1 MLEISF
7 LHARIPFM
15 AENISANIDQ
25 FLLTIESRGRSKNT
39 VTNYRV
45 DLEQYREYLLKQGIS
60 DVSQIDSDSVRIY
73 LSNIIGFGIAKTSA
87 ARKLSAVRGF
97 IRWLSSREL
106 LDYGAIAGLKGPK
119 LPTSLPRA
127 LSYEDTERLL
137 VEGPEQGKHYHRDRL
152 ILELLYGSGL
162 RVSELIDLNWESIET
177 DQRMIRVAGKG
188 SKERLVPFGP
198 GVKKLLEDW
207 QLLSKQGGSGP
218 LFISEK
224 GAERLTV
231 RTVHR
236 LVQRSALRVGLYGVS
251 PHTLRHCFATHLLER
266 GAPLRVV
273 RELLGHE
280 SIAATQ
286 RYLSITAE
294 QMKRSYI
301 EHHPRALGQDQ

>member
-1 MLEISF
+1 MLEIST

-15 AENISANIDQ
+15 AENISTNIEQ
-25 FLLTIESRGRSKNT
+25 FLLFLESRGRSKNT

-45 DLEQYREYLLKQGIS
+45 DLEQFREYLLRQSIS
-60 DVSQIDSDSVRIY
+60 DVSGIDSQSVRVY
-73 LSNIIGFGIAKTSA
+73 LSNIIGFGIAKSSA

-97 IRWLSSREL
+97 IRWLSSREV
-106 LDYGAIAGLKGPK
+106 LDYGVAAGLKGPK
-119 LPTSLPRA
+119 LPSSLPRA
-127 LSYEDTERLL
+127 LSFEETEKLL
-137 VEGPEQGKHYHRDRL
+137 TEGPENGKHYQRDRL

-162 RVSELIDLNWESIET
+162 RVSELIDLNWENIET
-177 DQRMIRVAGKG
+177 DQRMIRVFGKG

-207 QLLSKQGGSGP
+207 KLLSKEGTKGP
-218 LFISEK
+218 LFLSEK

-236 LVQRSALRVGLYGVS
+236 LVQRAALRVGIYGVS

-273 RELLGHE
+273 QELLGHE

-294 QMKRSYI
+294 QMKRSYM
-301 EHHPRALGQDQ
+301 EYHPRAHE

>member
-1 MLEISF
+1 MLEIST

-15 AENISANIDQ
+15 AENISTNIEQ
-25 FLLTIESRGRSKNT
+25 FLLFLESRGRSKNT

-45 DLEQYREYLLKQGIS
+45 DLEQFREYLLRQGIS
-60 DVSQIDSDSVRIY
+60 VVSGIDSQSVRVY
-73 LSNIIGFGIAKTSA
+73 LSNIIGFGIAKSSA

-97 IRWLSSREL
+97 IRWLSSREV
-106 LDYGAIAGLKGPK
+106 LDYGVAAGLKGPK
-119 LPTSLPRA
+119 LPSSLPRA
-127 LSYEDTERLL
+127 LSFEETEKLL
-137 VEGPEQGKHYHRDRL
+137 TEGPENGKHYQRDRL

-162 RVSELIDLNWESIET
+162 RVSELIDLNWENIET
-177 DQRMIRVAGKG
+177 DQRMIRVFGKG

-207 QLLSKQGGSGP
+207 KLLSKEGTKGP
-218 LFISEK
+218 LFLSEK

-236 LVQRSALRVGLYGVS
+236 LVQRAALRVGIYGVS

-273 RELLGHE
+273 QELLGHE

-294 QMKRSYI
+294 QMKRSYM
-301 EHHPRALGQDQ
+301 EYHPRAHE

>member
-1 MLEISF
+1 
-7 LHARIPFM
+7 M
-15 AENISANIDQ
+15 AENISENVDQ
-25 FLLTIESRGRSKNT
+25 FLAFMESRGRSKNT
-39 VTNYRV
+39 VINYRV
-45 DLEQYREYLLKQGIS
+45 DLEQFREYLLRQDIS
-60 DVSQIDSDSVRIY
+60 DVSGIDSQSVRVY
-73 LSNIIGFGIAKTSA
+73 LSNIIGFGIAKSSA

-97 IRWLSSREL
+97 ISWLSSREIL
-106 LDYGAIAGLKGPK
+106 EYGVAAGLKGPK
-119 LPTSLPRA
+119 LPSSLPRA
-127 LSYEDTERLL
+127 LSYEETEKLL
-137 VEGPEQGKHYHRDRL
+137 VEGPENGKHYQRDRL

-162 RVSELIDLNWESIET
+162 RVSELIDLNWENIET
-177 DQRMIRVAGKG
+177 AQRMIRVLGKG

-198 GVKKLLEDW
+198 SVKELLEDW
-207 QLLSKQGGSGP
+207 SLLSKEGTKGP

-236 LVQRSALRVGLYGVS
+236 LVQRAALRVGIYGVS

-273 RELLGHE
+273 QELLGHE

-294 QMKRSYI
+294 QMKRSYM
-301 EHHPRALGQDQ
+301 EHHPRAHE

>member
-1 MLEISF
+1 
-7 LHARIPFM
+7 M
-15 AENISANIDQ
+15 AENISTNIEQ
-25 FLLTIESRGRSKNT
+25 FLLFLESRGRSKNT

-45 DLEQYREYLLKQGIS
+45 DLEQFREYLLRQGIS
-60 DVSQIDSDSVRIY
+60 DVSGIDSQSVRVY
-73 LSNIIGFGIAKTSA
+73 LSNIIGFGIAKSSA

-97 IRWLSSREL
+97 IRWLSSREV
-106 LDYGAIAGLKGPK
+106 LDYGVAAGLKGPK
-119 LPTSLPRA
+119 LPSSLPRA
-127 LSYEDTERLL
+127 LSFEETEKLL
-137 VEGPEQGKHYHRDRL
+137 TEGPENGKHYQRDRL

-162 RVSELIDLNWESIET
+162 RVSELIDLNWENIET
-177 DQRMIRVAGKG
+177 DQRMIRVFGKG

-207 QLLSKQGGSGP
+207 KLLSKEGTKGP
-218 LFISEK
+218 LFLSEK

-236 LVQRSALRVGLYGVS
+236 LVQRAALRVGIYGVS

-266 GAPLRVV
+266 GAPLRIVQ
-273 RELLGHE
+273 ELLGHE

-294 QMKRSYI
+294 QMKRSYM
-301 EHHPRALGQDQ
+301 EYHPRAHE

>member
-1 MLEISF
+1 
-7 LHARIPFM
+7 M
-15 AENISANIDQ
+15 AENISTNIEQ
-25 FLLTIESRGRSKNT
+25 FLSFLDSRGRSKNT

-45 DLEQYREYLLKQGIS
+45 DLEQFREYLLRQGIS
-60 DVSQIDSDSVRIY
+60 DVSGIDSQSVRVY
-73 LSNIIGFGIAKTSA
+73 LSNIIGFGIAKSSA

-97 IRWLSSREL
+97 IRWLSSREV
-106 LDYGAIAGLKGPK
+106 LDYGVAAGLKGPK
-119 LPTSLPRA
+119 LPSSLPRA
-127 LSYEDTERLL
+127 LSFEETEKLL
-137 VEGPEQGKHYHRDRL
+137 TEGPENGKHYQRDRL

-162 RVSELIDLNWESIET
+162 RVSELIDLNWENIET
-177 DQRMIRVAGKG
+177 DQRMIRVFGKG

-207 QLLSKQGGSGP
+207 KLLSKEGTKGP
-218 LFISEK
+218 LFLSEK

-236 LVQRSALRVGLYGVS
+236 LVQRAALRVGIYGVS

-273 RELLGHE
+273 QELLGHE

-294 QMKRSYI
+294 QMKRSYM
-301 EHHPRALGQDQ
+301 EYHPRAHE

>member
-1 MLEISF
+1 MT
-7 LHARIPFM
+7 
-15 AENISANIDQ
+15 ENILANIDQ
-25 FLLTIESRGRSKNT
+25 FLAFIGSRGRSKNT

-45 DLEQYREYLLKQGIS
+45 DLEQFREYLLRQGIS
-60 DVSQIDSDSVRIY
+60 DVSEIDTQSVRVY
-73 LSNIIGFGIAKTSA
+73 LSNIIGFGIAKSSA

-97 IRWLSSREL
+97 IRWLSSREI
-106 LDYGAIAGLKGPK
+106 LDYGVAAGLKGPK
-119 LPTSLPRA
+119 LPSSLPRA
-127 LSYEDTERLL
+127 LSYEETEKLL
-137 VEGPEQGKHYHRDRL
+137 TEGPELGKHYQRDRL
-152 ILELLYGSGL
+152 VLELLYGSGL
-162 RVSELIDLNWESIET
+162 RVSELIDLNWENIET
-177 DQRMIRVAGKG
+177 DQRIIRVFGKG

-198 GVKKLLEDW
+198 SVKKLLEDW
-207 QLLSKQGGSGP
+207 KVLSKEGNKGP
-218 LFISEK
+218 LFVSEK

-236 LVQRSALRVGLYGVS
+236 LVQRAALRVGIYGVS

-273 RELLGHE
+273 QELLGHE

-301 EHHPRALGQDQ
+301 EHHPRAQE

>member
-1 MLEISF
+1 
-7 LHARIPFM
+7 M
-15 AENISANIDQ
+15 AENISENVDQ
-25 FLLTIESRGRSKNT
+25 FLAFMESRGRSKNT
-39 VTNYRV
+39 VINYRV
-45 DLEQYREYLLKQGIS
+45 DLEQFREYLLRQDIS
-60 DVSQIDSDSVRIY
+60 DVSGIDSQSVRVY
-73 LSNIIGFGIAKTSA
+73 LSNIIGFGIAKSSA

-97 IRWLSSREL
+97 ISWLSSREIL
-106 LDYGAIAGLKGPK
+106 EYGVAAGLKGPK
-119 LPTSLPRA
+119 LPSSLPRA
-127 LSYEDTERLL
+127 LSYEETEKLL
-137 VEGPEQGKHYHRDRL
+137 VEGPENGKHYQRDRL

-162 RVSELIDLNWESIET
+162 RVSELIDLNWENIET
-177 DQRMIRVAGKG
+177 DQRMIRVLGKG

-198 GVKKLLEDW
+198 SVKELLEDW
-207 QLLSKQGGSGP
+207 SLLSKEGTKGP

-236 LVQRSALRVGLYGVS
+236 LVQRAALRVGIYGVS

-273 RELLGHE
+273 QELLGHE

>member
-1 MLEISF
+1 
-7 LHARIPFM
+7 M
-15 AENISANIDQ
+15 AENISENVDQ
-25 FLLTIESRGRSKNT
+25 FLAFMESRGRSKNT
-39 VTNYRV
+39 VINYRV
-45 DLEQYREYLLKQGIS
+45 DLEQFREYLLRQGIS
-60 DVSQIDSDSVRIY
+60 DVSGIDSQSVRVY
-73 LSNIIGFGIAKTSA
+73 LSNIIGFGIAKSSA

-97 IRWLSSREL
+97 IRWLSSREI
-106 LDYGAIAGLKGPK
+106 LDYGVAAGLKGPK
-119 LPTSLPRA
+119 LPSSLPRA
-127 LSYEDTERLL
+127 LSFEETEKLL
-137 VEGPEQGKHYHRDRL
+137 TEGPENGKHYQRDRL

-162 RVSELIDLNWESIET
+162 RVSELIDLNWENIET
-177 DQRMIRVAGKG
+177 DQRMIRVFGKG

-207 QLLSKQGGSGP
+207 KLLSKEGTKGP
-218 LFISEK
+218 LFLSEK

-236 LVQRSALRVGLYGVS
+236 LVQRAALRVGIYGVS

-273 RELLGHE
+273 QELLGHE

-294 QMKRSYI
+294 QMKRSYM
-301 EHHPRALGQDQ
+301 EYHPRAHE

>member
-1 MLEISF
+1 
-7 LHARIPFM
+7 M
-15 AENISANIDQ
+15 AENISTNIEQ
-25 FLLTIESRGRSKNT
+25 FLSFLDSRGRSKNT

-45 DLEQYREYLLKQGIS
+45 DLEQFREYLLRQGIL
-60 DVSQIDSDSVRIY
+60 DVSGIDSQSVRVY
-73 LSNIIGFGIAKTSA
+73 LSNIIGFGIAKSSA

-97 IRWLSSREL
+97 IRWLSSRNM
-106 LDYGAIAGLKGPK
+106 LDYGVAAGLKGPK
-119 LPTSLPRA
+119 LPSSLPRA
-127 LSYEDTERLL
+127 LSFEDTEKLL
-137 VEGPEQGKHYHRDRL
+137 VEGPENGKHYHRDRL

-162 RVSELIDLNWESIET
+162 RVSELIDLNWENIEI
-177 DQRMIRVAGKG
+177 DQRMIRVFGKG

-207 QLLSKQGGSGP
+207 RILSKNGTGGP
-218 LFISEK
+218 VFESEK

-236 LVQRSALRVGLYGVS
+236 LVQRAALRVGIYGVS

-273 RELLGHE
+273 QELLGHE

-294 QMKRSYI
+294 QMKRSYM
-301 EHHPRALGQDQ
+301 EYHPRAHE

>member
-1 MLEISF
+1 
-7 LHARIPFM
+7 M
-15 AENISANIDQ
+15 AENISTNIEQ
-25 FLLTIESRGRSKNT
+25 FLSFLDSRGRSKNT

-45 DLEQYREYLLKQGIS
+45 DLEQFREYLLRQGIL
-60 DVSQIDSDSVRIY
+60 DVSGIDSQSVRVY
-73 LSNIIGFGIAKTSA
+73 LSNIIGFGIAKSSA

-97 IRWLSSREL
+97 IRWLSSRNM
-106 LDYGAIAGLKGPK
+106 LDYGVAAGLKGPK
-119 LPTSLPRA
+119 LPSSLPRA
-127 LSYEDTERLL
+127 LSFEDTEKLL
-137 VEGPEQGKHYHRDRL
+137 IEGPENGKHYHRDRL

-162 RVSELIDLNWESIET
+162 RVSELIDLNWENIEI
-177 DQRMIRVAGKG
+177 DQRMIRVFGKG

-207 QLLSKQGGSGP
+207 RILSKNGTGGP
-218 LFISEK
+218 VFESEK

-236 LVQRSALRVGLYGVS
+236 LVQRAALRVGIYGVS

-273 RELLGHE
+273 QELLGHE

-294 QMKRSYI
+294 QMKRSYM
-301 EHHPRALGQDQ
+301 EYHPRAHE

>member
-1 MLEISF
+1 
-7 LHARIPFM
+7 M
-15 AENISANIDQ
+15 AENISENVDQ
-25 FLLTIESRGRSKNT
+25 FLAFMESRGRSKNT
-39 VTNYRV
+39 VINYRV
-45 DLEQYREYLLKQGIS
+45 DLEQFREYLLRQDIS
-60 DVSQIDSDSVRIY
+60 DVSGIDSQSVRVY
-73 LSNIIGFGIAKTSA
+73 LSNIIGFGIAKSYA

-97 IRWLSSREL
+97 ISWLSSREIL
-106 LDYGAIAGLKGPK
+106 EYGVAAGLKGPK
-119 LPTSLPRA
+119 LPSSLPRA
-127 LSYEDTERLL
+127 LSYEETEKLL
-137 VEGPEQGKHYHRDRL
+137 VEGPENGKHYQRDRL

-162 RVSELIDLNWESIET
+162 RVSELIDLNWENIET
-177 DQRMIRVAGKG
+177 DQRMIRVLGKG

-198 GVKKLLEDW
+198 SVKELLEDW
-207 QLLSKQGGSGP
+207 SLLSKEGTKGP

-236 LVQRSALRVGLYGVS
+236 LVQRAALRVGIYGVS

-273 RELLGHE
+273 QELLGHE

-294 QMKRSYI
+294 QMKRSYM
-301 EHHPRALGQDQ
+301 EHHPRAHE

>member
-1 MLEISF
+1 LLEIST

-15 AENISANIDQ
+15 AENISTNIEQ
-25 FLLTIESRGRSKNT
+25 FLLFLESRGRSKNT

-45 DLEQYREYLLKQGIS
+45 DLEQFREYLLRQGIL
-60 DVSQIDSDSVRIY
+60 DVSGIDSQSVRVY
-73 LSNIIGFGIAKTSA
+73 LSNIIGFGIAKSSA

-97 IRWLSSREL
+97 IRWLSSREV
-106 LDYGAIAGLKGPK
+106 LDYGVAAGLKGPK
-119 LPTSLPRA
+119 LPSSLPRA
-127 LSYEDTERLL
+127 LSFEETEKLL
-137 VEGPEQGKHYHRDRL
+137 TEGPENGKHYQRDRL

-162 RVSELIDLNWESIET
+162 RVSELIDLNWENIET
-177 DQRMIRVAGKG
+177 DQRMIRVFGKG

-207 QLLSKQGGSGP
+207 KLLSKEGTKGP
-218 LFISEK
+218 LFLSEK

-236 LVQRSALRVGLYGVS
+236 LVQRAALRVGIYGVS

-273 RELLGHE
+273 QELLGHE

-294 QMKRSYI
+294 QMKRSYM
-301 EHHPRALGQDQ
+301 EYHPRAHE

>member
-1 MLEISF
+1 
-7 LHARIPFM
+7 M
-15 AENISANIDQ
+15 AENISTNIEQ
-25 FLLTIESRGRSKNT
+25 FLLFLESRGRSKNT
-39 VTNYRV
+39 VINYRV
-45 DLEQYREYLLKQGIS
+45 DLEQFREYLLRQGIS
-60 DVSQIDSDSVRIY
+60 DVSGIDSQSVRVY
-73 LSNIIGFGIAKTSA
+73 LSNIIGFGIAKSSA

-97 IRWLSSREL
+97 IRWLSSREV
-106 LDYGAIAGLKGPK
+106 LDYGVAAGLKGPK
-119 LPTSLPRA
+119 LPSSLPRA
-127 LSYEDTERLL
+127 LSFEETEKLL
-137 VEGPEQGKHYHRDRL
+137 TEGPENGKHYQRDRL

-162 RVSELIDLNWESIET
+162 RVSELIDLNWENIET
-177 DQRMIRVAGKG
+177 DQRMIRVFGKG

-207 QLLSKQGGSGP
+207 KLLSKEGTKGP
-218 LFISEK
+218 LFLSEK

-236 LVQRSALRVGLYGVS
+236 LVQRAALRVGIYGVS

-273 RELLGHE
+273 QELLGHE

-294 QMKRSYI
+294 QMKRSYM
-301 EHHPRALGQDQ
+301 EYHPRAHE

>member
-1 MLEISF
+1 M
-7 LHARIPFM
+7 
-15 AENISANIDQ
+15 
-25 FLLTIESRGRSKNT
+25 ESRGRSKNT
-39 VTNYRV
+39 VINYRV
-45 DLEQYREYLLKQGIS
+45 DLEQFREYLLRQGIS
-60 DVSQIDSDSVRIY
+60 DVSGIDSQSVRVY
-73 LSNIIGFGIAKTSA
+73 LSNIIGFGIAKSSA

-97 IRWLSSREL
+97 IRWLSSREV
-106 LDYGAIAGLKGPK
+106 LDYGVAAGLKGPK
-119 LPTSLPRA
+119 LPSSLPRA
-127 LSYEDTERLL
+127 LSFEETEKLL
-137 VEGPEQGKHYHRDRL
+137 TEGPENGKHYQRDRL

-162 RVSELIDLNWESIET
+162 RVSELIDLNWENIET
-177 DQRMIRVAGKG
+177 DQRMIRVFGKG

-207 QLLSKQGGSGP
+207 KLLSKEGTKGP
-218 LFISEK
+218 LFLSEK

-236 LVQRSALRVGLYGVS
+236 LVQRAALRVGIYGVS

-273 RELLGHE
+273 QELLGHE

-294 QMKRSYI
+294 QMKRSYM
-301 EHHPRALGQDQ
+301 EYHPRAHE

>member
-1 MLEISF
+1 
-7 LHARIPFM
+7 M
-15 AENISANIDQ
+15 AENISENVDQ
-25 FLLTIESRGRSKNT
+25 FLAFMESRGRSKNT
-39 VTNYRV
+39 VINYRV
-45 DLEQYREYLLKQGIS
+45 DLEQFREYLLRQDIS
-60 DVSQIDSDSVRIY
+60 DVSGIDSQSVRVY
-73 LSNIIGFGIAKTSA
+73 LSNIIGFGIAKSSA

-97 IRWLSSREL
+97 ISWLSSREIL
-106 LDYGAIAGLKGPK
+106 EYGVAAGLKGPK
-119 LPTSLPRA
+119 LPLSLPRA
-127 LSYEDTERLL
+127 LSYEETEKLL
-137 VEGPEQGKHYHRDRL
+137 VEGPENGKHYQRDRL

-162 RVSELIDLNWESIET
+162 RVSELIDLNWENIET
-177 DQRMIRVAGKG
+177 DQRMIRVLGKG

-198 GVKKLLEDW
+198 SVKELLEDW
-207 QLLSKQGGSGP
+207 SLLSKEGTKGP

-236 LVQRSALRVGLYGVS
+236 LVQRAALRVGIYGVS

-273 RELLGHE
+273 QELLGHE

-294 QMKRSYI
+294 QMKRSYM
-301 EHHPRALGQDQ
+301 EHHPRAHE

>member
-1 MLEISF
+1 LLEIST

-15 AENISANIDQ
+15 AENISTNIEQ
-25 FLLTIESRGRSKNT
+25 FLLFLESRGRSKNT

-45 DLEQYREYLLKQGIS
+45 DLEQFREYLLRQGIS
-60 DVSQIDSDSVRIY
+60 DVSGIDSQSVRVY
-73 LSNIIGFGIAKTSA
+73 LSNIIGFGIAKSSA

-97 IRWLSSREL
+97 IRWLSSREI
-106 LDYGAIAGLKGPK
+106 LDYGVAAGLKGPK
-119 LPTSLPRA
+119 LPSSLPRA
-127 LSYEDTERLL
+127 LSFEETEKLL
-137 VEGPEQGKHYHRDRL
+137 TEGPENGKHYQRDRL

-162 RVSELIDLNWESIET
+162 RVSELIDLNWENIET
-177 DQRMIRVAGKG
+177 DQRMIRVFGKG

-207 QLLSKQGGSGP
+207 KLLSKEGTKGP
-218 LFISEK
+218 LFLSEK

-236 LVQRSALRVGLYGVS
+236 LVQRAALRVGIYGVS

-273 RELLGHE
+273 QELLGHE

-294 QMKRSYI
+294 QMKRSYM
-301 EHHPRALGQDQ
+301 EYHPRAHE

>member
-1 MLEISF
+1 
-7 LHARIPFM
+7 M
-15 AENISANIDQ
+15 AENISENVDQ
-25 FLLTIESRGRSKNT
+25 FLAFMESRGRSKNT
-39 VTNYRV
+39 VINYRV
-45 DLEQYREYLLKQGIS
+45 DLEQFREYLLRQDIS
-60 DVSQIDSDSVRIY
+60 DVSGIDSQSVRVY
-73 LSNIIGFGIAKTSA
+73 LSNIIGFGIAKSSA

-97 IRWLSSREL
+97 IRWLSSREV
-106 LDYGAIAGLKGPK
+106 LDYGVAAGLKGPK
-119 LPTSLPRA
+119 LPSSLPRA
-127 LSYEDTERLL
+127 LSFEETEKLL
-137 VEGPEQGKHYHRDRL
+137 TEGPENGKHYQRDRL

-162 RVSELIDLNWESIET
+162 RVSELIDLNWENIET
-177 DQRMIRVAGKG
+177 DQRMIRVFGKG

-207 QLLSKQGGSGP
+207 KLLSKEGTKGP
-218 LFISEK
+218 LFLSEK

-236 LVQRSALRVGLYGVS
+236 LVQRAALRVGIYGVS

-273 RELLGHE
+273 QELLGHE

-294 QMKRSYI
+294 QMKRSYM
-301 EHHPRALGQDQ
+301 EYHPRAHE

>member
-1 MLEISF
+1 
-7 LHARIPFM
+7 
-15 AENISANIDQ
+15 
-25 FLLTIESRGRSKNT
+25 FLLFLESRGRSKNT

-45 DLEQYREYLLKQGIS
+45 DLEQFREYLLRQDIS
-60 DVSQIDSDSVRIY
+60 DVSGIDSQSVRVY
-73 LSNIIGFGIAKTSA
+73 LSNIIGFGIAKSSA

-97 IRWLSSREL
+97 ISWLSSREIL
-106 LDYGAIAGLKGPK
+106 EYGVAAGLKGPK
-119 LPTSLPRA
+119 LPSSLPRA
-127 LSYEDTERLL
+127 LSYEETEKLL
-137 VEGPEQGKHYHRDRL
+137 VEGPENGKHYQRDRL

-162 RVSELIDLNWESIET
+162 RVSELIDLNWENIET
-177 DQRMIRVAGKG
+177 DQRMIRVLGKG

-198 GVKKLLEDW
+198 SVKELLEDW
-207 QLLSKQGGSGP
+207 SLLSKEGTKGP
-218 LFISEK
+218 LFVSEK

-236 LVQRSALRVGLYGVS
+236 LVQRAALRIGIYGVS

-273 RELLGHE
+273 QELLGHE

-294 QMKRSYI
+294 QMKRSYM
-301 EHHPRALGQDQ
+301 EHHPRAHE

>member
-1 MLEISF
+1 
-7 LHARIPFM
+7 M
-15 AENISANIDQ
+15 AENISENVDQ
-25 FLLTIESRGRSKNT
+25 FLAFMESRGRSKNT
-39 VTNYRV
+39 VINYRV
-45 DLEQYREYLLKQGIS
+45 DLEQFREYLLRQDIS
-60 DVSQIDSDSVRIY
+60 DVSGIDSQSVRVY
-73 LSNIIGFGIAKTSA
+73 LSNIIGFGIAKSSA

-97 IRWLSSREL
+97 ISWLSSREIL
-106 LDYGAIAGLKGPK
+106 EYGVAAGLKGPK
-119 LPTSLPRA
+119 LPSSLPRA
-127 LSYEDTERLL
+127 LSYEETEKLL
-137 VEGPEQGKHYHRDRL
+137 VEGPENGKHYQRDRL

-162 RVSELIDLNWESIET
+162 RVSELIDLNWENIET
-177 DQRMIRVAGKG
+177 DQRMIRVLGKG

-198 GVKKLLEDW
+198 SVKELLEDW
-207 QLLSKQGGSGP
+207 SLLSKEGTKGP

-236 LVQRSALRVGLYGVS
+236 LVQRAALRVGIYGVS

-273 RELLGHE
+273 QELLGHE

-294 QMKRSYI
+294 QMKRSYM
-301 EHHPRALGQDQ
+301 EYHPRAHE

>member
-1 MLEISF
+1 MSKIRPNFSTNIEQFLSF
-7 LHARIPFM
+7 L
-15 AENISANIDQ
+15 D
-25 FLLTIESRGRSKNT
+25 SRGRSKNT

-45 DLEQYREYLLKQGIS
+45 DLEQFREYLLRQGIL
-60 DVSQIDSDSVRIY
+60 DVSGIDSQSVRVY
-73 LSNIIGFGIAKTSA
+73 LSNIIGFGIAKSSA

-97 IRWLSSREL
+97 ISWLSSREIL
-106 LDYGAIAGLKGPK
+106 EYGVAAGLKGPK
-119 LPTSLPRA
+119 LPSSLPRA
-127 LSYEDTERLL
+127 LSYEETEKLL
-137 VEGPEQGKHYHRDRL
+137 VEGPENGKHYQRDRL

-162 RVSELIDLNWESIET
+162 RVSELIDLNWENIET
-177 DQRMIRVAGKG
+177 DQRMIRVLGKG

-198 GVKKLLEDW
+198 SVKELLEDW
-207 QLLSKQGGSGP
+207 SLLSKEGTKGP
-218 LFISEK
+218 LFVSEK

-236 LVQRSALRVGLYGVS
+236 LVQRAALRVGIYGVS

-273 RELLGHE
+273 QELLGHE

-294 QMKRSYI
+294 QMKRSYM
-301 EHHPRALGQDQ
+301 EHHPRAHE

>member
-1 MLEISF
+1 LLEIST

-15 AENISANIDQ
+15 AENISENVDQ
-25 FLLTIESRGRSKNT
+25 FLAFMESRGRSKNT
-39 VTNYRV
+39 VINYRV
-45 DLEQYREYLLKQGIS
+45 DLEQFREYLLRQGIS
-60 DVSQIDSDSVRIY
+60 DVSGIDSQSVRVY
-73 LSNIIGFGIAKTSA
+73 LSNIIGFGIAKSSA

-97 IRWLSSREL
+97 IRWLSSREV
-106 LDYGAIAGLKGPK
+106 LDYGVAAGLKGPK
-119 LPTSLPRA
+119 LPSSLPRA
-127 LSYEDTERLL
+127 LSFEETEKLL
-137 VEGPEQGKHYHRDRL
+137 TEGPENGKHYQRDRL

-162 RVSELIDLNWESIET
+162 RVSELIDLNWENIET
-177 DQRMIRVAGKG
+177 DQRMIRVFGKG

-207 QLLSKQGGSGP
+207 KLLSKEGTKGP
-218 LFISEK
+218 LFLSEK

-236 LVQRSALRVGLYGVS
+236 LVQRAALRVGIYGVS

-273 RELLGHE
+273 QELLGHE

-294 QMKRSYI
+294 QMKRSYM
-301 EHHPRALGQDQ
+301 EYHPRAHE

>member
-1 MLEISF
+1 MLEIST

-15 AENISANIDQ
+15 AENISTNIEQ
-25 FLLTIESRGRSKNT
+25 FLLFLESRGRSKNT

-45 DLEQYREYLLKQGIS
+45 DLEQFREYLLRQGIL
-60 DVSQIDSDSVRIY
+60 DVSGIDSQSVRVY
-73 LSNIIGFGIAKTSA
+73 LSNIIGFGIAKSSA

-97 IRWLSSREL
+97 IRWLSSREI
-106 LDYGAIAGLKGPK
+106 LDYGVAAGLKGPK
-119 LPTSLPRA
+119 LPSSLPRA
-127 LSYEDTERLL
+127 LSFEETEKLL
-137 VEGPEQGKHYHRDRL
+137 TEGPENGKHYQRDRL

-162 RVSELIDLNWESIET
+162 RVSELIDLNWENIET
-177 DQRMIRVAGKG
+177 DQRMIRVFGKG

-207 QLLSKQGGSGP
+207 KLLSKEGTKGP
-218 LFISEK
+218 LFLSEK

-236 LVQRSALRVGLYGVS
+236 LVQRAALRVGIYGVS

-273 RELLGHE
+273 QELLGHE

-294 QMKRSYI
+294 QMKRSYM
-301 EHHPRALGQDQ
+301 EYHPRAHE

>member
-1 MLEISF
+1 
-7 LHARIPFM
+7 M
-15 AENISANIDQ
+15 AENISENVDQ
-25 FLLTIESRGRSKNT
+25 FLAFMESRGRSKNT
-39 VTNYRV
+39 VINYRV
-45 DLEQYREYLLKQGIS
+45 DLEQFREYLLRQDIS
-60 DVSQIDSDSVRIY
+60 DVSGIDSQSVRVY
-73 LSNIIGFGIAKTSA
+73 LSNIIGFGIARSSA

-97 IRWLSSREL
+97 ISWLSSREIL
-106 LDYGAIAGLKGPK
+106 EYGVAAGLKGPK
-119 LPTSLPRA
+119 LPSSLPRA
-127 LSYEDTERLL
+127 LSYEETEKLL
-137 VEGPEQGKHYHRDRL
+137 VEGPENGKHYQRDRL

-162 RVSELIDLNWESIET
+162 RVSELIDLNWENIET
-177 DQRMIRVAGKG
+177 DQRMIRVLGKG

-198 GVKKLLEDW
+198 SVKELLEDW
-207 QLLSKQGGSGP
+207 SLLSKEGTKGP

-236 LVQRSALRVGLYGVS
+236 LVQRAALRVGIYGVS

-273 RELLGHE
+273 QELLGHE

-294 QMKRSYI
+294 QMKRSYM
-301 EHHPRALGQDQ
+301 EHHPRAHE

>member
-1 MLEISF
+1 
-7 LHARIPFM
+7 M
-15 AENISANIDQ
+15 AENISENVDQ
-25 FLLTIESRGRSKNT
+25 FLAFMESRGRSKNT
-39 VTNYRV
+39 VINYRV
-45 DLEQYREYLLKQGIS
+45 DLEQFREYLLRQDIS
-60 DVSQIDSDSVRIY
+60 DVSGIDSQSVRVY
-73 LSNIIGFGIAKTSA
+73 LSNIIGFGIAKSSA

-97 IRWLSSREL
+97 ISWLSSREIL
-106 LDYGAIAGLKGPK
+106 EYGVAAGLKGPK
-119 LPTSLPRA
+119 LPSSLPRA
-127 LSYEDTERLL
+127 LSYEETENLL
-137 VEGPEQGKHYHRDRL
+137 VEGPENGKHYQRDRL

-162 RVSELIDLNWESIET
+162 RVSELIDLNWENIET
-177 DQRMIRVAGKG
+177 DQRMIRVLGKG

-198 GVKKLLEDW
+198 SVKELLEDW
-207 QLLSKQGGSGP
+207 SLLSKEGTKGP

-236 LVQRSALRVGLYGVS
+236 LVQRAALRVGIYGVS

-273 RELLGHE
+273 QELLGHE

-294 QMKRSYI
+294 QMKRSYM
-301 EHHPRALGQDQ
+301 EHHPRAHE

>member
-1 MLEISF
+1 
-7 LHARIPFM
+7 M
-15 AENISANIDQ
+15 AENISTNIEQ
-25 FLLTIESRGRSKNT
+25 FLLFLESRGRSKNT

-45 DLEQYREYLLKQGIS
+45 DLEQFREYLLRQGIL
-60 DVSQIDSDSVRIY
+60 DVSGIDSQSVRVY
-73 LSNIIGFGIAKTSA
+73 LSNIIGFGIAKSSA

-97 IRWLSSREL
+97 IRWLSSREV
-106 LDYGAIAGLKGPK
+106 LDYGVAAGLKGPK
-119 LPTSLPRA
+119 LPSSLPRA
-127 LSYEDTERLL
+127 LSFEETEKLL
-137 VEGPEQGKHYHRDRL
+137 TEGPENGKHYQRDRL

-162 RVSELIDLNWESIET
+162 RVSELIDLNWENIET
-177 DQRMIRVAGKG
+177 DQRMIRVFGKG

-207 QLLSKQGGSGP
+207 KLLSKEGTKGP
-218 LFISEK
+218 LFLSEK

-236 LVQRSALRVGLYGVS
+236 LVQRAALRVGIYGVS

-273 RELLGHE
+273 QELLGHE

-294 QMKRSYI
+294 QMKRSYM
-301 EHHPRALGQDQ
+301 EYHPRAHE